1 MLVGFIGLHCKF
13 SFLFVV
19 VGIHLQQKL
28 RAFPRVLSVPF
39 EVLRIAV
46 RISAAERGGGS
57 LWDGQ
62 RRRTLLHCV
71 LLAAHSCAETVN
83 AQSEKVG

>member
-1 MLVGFIGLHCKF
+1 MLVGFIGLCCKF
-13 SFLFVV
+13 SLLFVV